1 MYVAIT
7 CCIMTCSISKSFVT
21 YRGSMECEINY
32 NYNQGG
38 SSTTRLTLRQAGNLS
53 RGQQTLLVK
62 SSKGQK
68 KVIEHKNALWTFST
82 TFVWNISHSKKNSAR
97 QCHEHTHVFK
107 EGTLYSS
114 QILMKPV
121 FFQQIFEEY
130 SNIKFNENL
139 SSRTH
144 AGRQRDRHD
153 EANGHFSQ
161 FFKRT

>member
-130 SNIKFNENL
+130 SNIKFN
-139 SSRTH
+139 
-144 AGRQRDRHD
+144 
-153 EANGHFSQ
+153 
-161 FFKRT
+161 